1 MIVSDYT
8 ISFKLIQNAL
18 VSWENELFFIIIF
31 IVYCYRK
38 KKFFFFNEMRIDPY
52 RAQKRV
58 QRRKTGVK
66 KEENESNE
74 KRGTLLVFSV
84 IRETLRESE

>member
-1 MIVSDYT
+1 MLSKNY
-8 ISFKLIQNAL
+8 
-18 VSWENELFFIIIF
+18 
-31 IVYCYRK
+31 
-38 KKFFFFNEMRIDPY
+38 FFFANKMRIDPH